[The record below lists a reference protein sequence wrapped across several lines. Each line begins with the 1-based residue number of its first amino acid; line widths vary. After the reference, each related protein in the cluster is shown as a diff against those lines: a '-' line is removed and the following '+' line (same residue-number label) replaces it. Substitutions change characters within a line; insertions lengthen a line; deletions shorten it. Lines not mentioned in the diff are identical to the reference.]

1 MRWPWR
7 RHRHPPATNGHI
19 AAEAKHRAEDRLA
32 EQRRRWPEVRVA
44 SDQFAAIVERALRG
58 TR

>member
-1 MRWPWR
+1 MRWPWTR
-7 RHRHPPATNGHI
+7 DPPVVNG
-19 AAEAKHRAEDRLA
+19 AVARAAKHRAEDRLEKQQA
-32 EQRRRWPEVRVA
+32 RWPEIHKA

>member
-7 RHRHPPATNGHI
+7 RTPPVVNGEV
-19 AAEAKHRAEDRLA
+19 AKAAKHRAEDRLQKQEA
-32 EQRRRWPEVRVA
+32 RWPEILKA